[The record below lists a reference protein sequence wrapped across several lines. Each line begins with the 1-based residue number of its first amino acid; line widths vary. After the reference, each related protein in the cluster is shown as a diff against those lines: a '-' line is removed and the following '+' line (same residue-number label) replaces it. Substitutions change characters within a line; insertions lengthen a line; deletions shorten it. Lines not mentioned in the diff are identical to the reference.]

1 MRFLPVMLAGALAG
15 AILCVGLAGAAERS
29 APDNPD
35 TIDVNAVRDPEVR
48 KYTSILAGLDAF
60 DRHRHLAPAVDALR
74 FRVLPPRDPDSAAV
88 IRVRLE
94 GDDGFALPIAPD
106 ARGEYIVPRS
116 AAAQAANSE
125 LVLNQ
130 KSSRYRIQP
139 HVRSPGLPDNVRRL
153 GDLRL
158 ECKVWVAISKEEI
171 GLMWTL
177 TINGLLR
184 TRDWCTFLDKGK
196 AGYAFHVREPLV
208 RAILHEGNRSALL
221 ESRRRSFMAPLHD
234 QSWGDEALV
243 ELEFE
248 APAAALG
255 GAATGTAGGTPR
267 TAP

>member
-1 MRFLPVMLAGALAG
+1 MRVLPALLAGALFG
-15 AILCVGLAGAAERS
+15 ASLASAADRS

-35 TIDVNAVRDPEVR
+35 TINVNAVRDPEVR
-48 KYTSILAGLDAF
+48 RYTSILAGLDAF
-60 DRHRHLAPAVDALR
+60 DRHHHLAPGVDALR
-74 FRVLPPRDPDSAAV
+74 FRVQPPRDPASDATV
-88 IRVRLE
+88 RVRLE
-94 GDDGFALPIAPD
+94 GDGGFVLPIAPD
-106 ARGEYIVPRS
+106 VRGEYMVPRS
-116 AAAQAANSE
+116 EEAKAANSE

-139 HVRSPGLPDNVRRL
+139 HVRTPGLPENVRRL

-158 ECKVWVAISKEEI
+158 ECKVWVAISKNEI

-196 AGYAFHVREPLV
+196 AGYAFHVQERLV

-234 QSWGDEALV
+234 MSWSDEALV
-243 ELEFE
+243 ELEYE
-248 APAAALG
+248 TP
-255 GAATGTAGGTPR
+255 TGTAGETPR
-267 TAP
+267 TGP

>member
-1 MRFLPVMLAGALAG
+1 MPILLAGALLGAG
-15 AILCVGLAGAAERS
+15 PAAAAERS

-60 DRHRHLAPAVDALR
+60 DRHRHLAPGVDALH
-74 FRVLPPRDPDSAAV
+74 FRVQPPRDAPSDAV
-88 IRVRLE
+88 LRVRLE
-94 GDDGFALPIAPD
+94 GDDGFVLPIAPD
-106 ARGEYIVPRS
+106 ERGEYVVPRS
-116 AAAQAANSE
+116 DAAQAANSD

-130 KSSRYRIQP
+130 KKSRYRIQP
-139 HVRSPGLPDNVRRL
+139 HVRTPGLPDNVRRL

-158 ECKVWVAISKEEI
+158 ECKVWVAIAKEEI

-184 TRDWCTFLDKGK
+184 SRDWCTFLDDGK

-221 ESRRRSFMAPLHD
+221 ESRKRSFMAPLHD
-234 QSWGDEALV
+234 LSWSDEALV

-248 APAAALG
+248 APAA
-255 GAATGTAGGTPR
+255 GAAEAPTGTVGETPR

>member
-1 MRFLPVMLAGALAG
+1 MSVKRALHVLLAGALLG
-15 AILCVGLAGAAERS
+15 ASLAAAAERS
-29 APDNPD
+29 APDHPD

-48 KYTSILAGLDAF
+48 TYAAILAGLDAF
-60 DRHRHLAPAVDALR
+60 DRHRHLAPGVDALR
-74 FRVLPPRDPDSAAV
+74 FRVQPPRDAVPDAV
-88 IRVRLE
+88 LRVRLE
-94 GDDGFALPIAPD
+94 GDDGFVLPIAPD
-106 ARGEYIVPRS
+106 ERGEYVVPRS
-116 AAAQAANSE
+116 DAAKAARSD

-130 KSSRYRIQP
+130 KKSRYRIQP
-139 HVRSPGLPDNVRRL
+139 HVRTPGLPDNVRRL

-184 TRDWCTFLDKGK
+184 SRDWCAFLDQGK

-221 ESRRRSFMAPLHD
+221 ESRKRSFIAPLHD
-234 QSWGDEALV
+234 LSWSDEALV

-248 APAAALG
+248 AP
-255 GAATGTAGGTPR
+255 TGTAGETPR